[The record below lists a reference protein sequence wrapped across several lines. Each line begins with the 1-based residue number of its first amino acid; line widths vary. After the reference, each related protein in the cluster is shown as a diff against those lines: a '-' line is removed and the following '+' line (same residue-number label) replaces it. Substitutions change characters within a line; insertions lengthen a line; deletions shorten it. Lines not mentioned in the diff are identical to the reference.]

1 MKNKHNIHNFGAT
14 SELANQILTRVVS
27 KLNPSPN
34 KGAVSNHARQ
44 ILGTFSTWET
54 SKGVSDELKKFMGPL
69 EVNHQSTC
77 PDASGLEL
85 TRMNNA
91 IFDEAMKNV
100 IMEMYQESNQTNF
113 AENSGDEDFLKKIFI
128 KDGKVNPISTGLVS
142 AGAAALYTSLTR
154 KKKKDEKEEKEDN
167 MLDLAKSAALGY
179 IAGHGGAVVYN
190 GAGESVEENK
200 PKLGEKK
207 TEEETKPETESK
219 TESNEEKK
227 EDVVKSVK
235 AEEHKVKEAA
245 KSKTKTT
252 YGLSLTDKNDRS
264 TINISYKTLKKFNP
278 EIAASIRERIK
289 ALDPEMPEW
298 EKDEIVVRV
307 PSIYLPENRAF
318 RSFVPDDKNLYVR
331 RLVDNDFY
339 QFNEDTMNELVKLAR
354 EEDPAKLI
362 GILNEYDSASHFNT
376 ESDIDDRLRK
386 YLARQHALQLDHST
400 IDPDAD
406 IYLYGKD
413 RNPLVPGRTRELSTK
428 RQLDDLAHKIK
439 EHLKSKNNKK

>member
-207 TEEETKPETESK
+207 TEEETKPEAESK
-219 TESNEEKK
+219 SESSEKK

-235 AEEHKVKEAA
+235 TEEPKVKEAA
-245 KSKTKTT
+245 KTKTRT
-252 YGLSLTDKNDRS
+252 TLVLTNKNDRS
-264 TINISYKTLKKFNP
+264 TIDISYKTLKKFNP
-278 EIAASIRERIK
+278 EIAASLRGMIK
-289 ALDPEMPEW
+289 GIDPEMPER
-298 EKDEIVVRV
+298 EKDKLLVRV
-307 PSIYLPENRAF
+307 PSTYLPTNKAF
-318 RSFVPDDKNLYVR
+318 RSFDPDDKKLYVR
-331 RLVDNDFY
+331 RLVDDNFY
-339 QFNEDTMNELVKLAR
+339 QFDENTMNELVKLAR
-354 EEDPAKLI
+354 EEDPAELI
-362 GILNEYDSASHFNT
+362 GILNEYDSASDLNT
-376 ESDIDDRLRK
+376 ESDIDDRLRR
-386 YLARQHALQLDHST
+386 YLAHQHALQLDHST
-400 IDPDAD
+400 IDRNAD

-413 RNPLVPGRTRELSTK
+413 RNPLYPGRTRKLSTK
-428 RQLDDLAHKIK
+428 KQLDDLAHKIS
-439 EHLKSKNNKK
+439 EHSKSKKK